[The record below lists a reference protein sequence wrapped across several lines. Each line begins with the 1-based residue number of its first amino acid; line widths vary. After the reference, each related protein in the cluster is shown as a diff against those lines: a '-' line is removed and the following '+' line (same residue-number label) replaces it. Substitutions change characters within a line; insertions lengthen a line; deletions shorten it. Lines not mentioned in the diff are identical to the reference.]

1 MAIDDGYSRYSC
13 DVASCKKA
21 KYTKPGTAAAAE
33 YVTRSWTDANAQQRT
48 ATLCREHAQAFDAM
62 RQGHDADMAAFL
74 MDGTVKD
81 GMVEAESE
89 AEE

>member
-1 MAIDDGYSRYSC
+1 MAIEDGYSRYSC

-74 MDGTVKD
+74 NGT
-81 GMVEAESE
+81 VEAEAE
-89 AEE
+89 AEK

>member
-48 ATLCREHAQAFDAM
+48 ATLCSEHAQAFDAM
-62 RQGHDADMAAFL
+62 RQGHDADVAAFL
-74 MDGTVKD
+74 KD
-81 GMVEAESE
+81 AATSGADATVEAE
-89 AEE
+89 AGK

>member
-48 ATLCREHAQAFDAM
+48 ATLCREHAQEFDAM
-62 RQGHDADMAAFL
+62 RQGHDADIAAFL
-74 MDGTVKD
+74 KD
-81 GMVEAESE
+81 GSDASANAAVEAE
-89 AEE
+89 AGK